1 MVLTKKDLDERLDAF
16 ELKLDQIISEK
27 LDEQERRFGGK
38 LDEQERKFGSKLDE
52 QEEKFEEKL
61 IEFKSEFFTKID
73 PILKEVVTAR
83 EERPL
88 ILNRIEKIE
97 KKLHIQAV

>member
-16 ELKLDQIISEK
+16 ELKLDQIISE
-27 LDEQERRFGGK
+27 
-38 LDEQERKFGSKLDE
+38 KLDE